1 MEIIFN
7 GEEISSE
14 KDFYDS
20 LLKQVPEFGQ
30 YFGFNL
36 DAFNDYIGL
45 LEGKKIIW
53 NNSMLSRVRL
63 GDLFLEIIKLIDEN
77 NKINKDLGG
86 NYIINLEL
94 L

>member
-45 LEGKKIIW
+45 LEGKK
-53 NNSMLSRVRL
+53 
-63 GDLFLEIIKLIDEN
+63 
-77 NKINKDLGG
+77 
-86 NYIINLEL
+86 
-94 L
+94 

>member
-7 GEEISSE
+7 GEKYHLKKI
-14 KDFYDS
+14 FYDS

-45 LEGKKIIW
+45 LGKK
-53 NNSMLSRVRL
+53 
-63 GDLFLEIIKLIDEN
+63 
-77 NKINKDLGG
+77 
-86 NYIINLEL
+86 
-94 L
+94 